1 MAVDVDTNDV
11 STIQFSANQQSGE
24 GFGSEMSKSLPQSG
38 FTQRSTIDCDRN
50 EIYVLTSLSKDKER
64 RDLNINSFW
73 MFSLKT
79 NEWVC
84 IYKSDHHDNNGSMK
98 AISTTEPCPRYAH
111 QLIYDGA
118 NKIHYLF
125 GGNPGGN
132 SQIRLDDFWMLKLNK
147 LVFFIF

>member
-11 STIQFSANQQSGE
+11 TTIQFSANQQQSAEG

-84 IYKSDHHDNNGSMK
+84 IY
-98 AISTTEPCPRYAH
+98 
-111 QLIYDGA
+111 
-118 NKIHYLF
+118 
-125 GGNPGGN
+125 
-132 SQIRLDDFWMLKLNK
+132 
-147 LVFFIF
+147 